1 MKKTIL
7 TWLLSGFALF
17 ANEKPNILFIMS
29 DDHTT
34 QAIGAYGSRL
44 ASLNPTPTIDT
55 IAKEGILMENAF
67 CTNAICTPSRAS
79 IMTGQYSGVNGV
91 TTLSGSIEHERQY
104 LGLEMKK
111 AGYDT
116 AVIGK
121 WHLKAR
127 PSAFDYYK
135 VLPGQGKY
143 FDPTFYEGS
152 GGDREGT
159 EVQMSGHSSDCIADS
174 ALEWFKTKRDK
185 DKPFF
190 LKFHFKAPH
199 DFFESAPRYDSYLA
213 DVTIPEPA
221 SLWDKKNHGSIATRG
236 VNDELLDQIGSSVGG
251 RNKFREMGKD
261 LAKRFPD
268 EFDPSGITD
277 PTEYKKACYQF
288 YLKKYLRCV
297 KGVDDNLKRVID
309 YLKAEGLYN
318 NTIIIY
324 TGDQGF
330 FLGEHDYQD
339 KRWAYEEALRMPFIV
354 RYPKSIKA
362 GSRSDAIIEN
372 VDYAPTMLAFAG
384 LGTPEYMQGKSF
396 KSILESGVEP
406 TTWKKAAY
414 YHYWLHLAHHWN
426 PAHIAIR
433 TKQHKLIL
441 FYGAA
446 EHKKGAVVT
455 TPPAWELYDLKND
468 PKEMNNIY
476 DNPESASVIVDLKE
490 QFKALRTEYK
500 EDDAR
505 FQVNKVIDE
514 YWDYNDATRQKA
526 EAISAKVASGEISL
540 AKKKKVKKK
549 KTKKKS

>member
-1 MKKTIL
+1 MIKNIL
-7 TWLLSGFALF
+7 TLVALIMS
-17 ANEKPNILFIMS
+17 ASLYASEKPNILFVMS

-44 ASLNPTPTIDT
+44 AKLNPTPTIDA
-55 IAKEGILMENAF
+55 IANEGILMENAF

-91 TTLSGSIEHERQY
+91 TTLAGRIEHERQY

-111 AGYDT
+111 AGYT
-116 AVIGK
+116 SAVIGK
-121 WHLKAR
+121 WHLKER

-135 VLPGQGKY
+135 VLPQQGKY
-143 FDPTFYEGS
+143 FNPSFYEGTAN
-152 GGDREGT
+152 DREGK
-159 EVQMSGHSSDCIADS
+159 EVQMTGHSSDCIADS
-174 ALEWFKTKRDK
+174 ALDWFKNKRDK

-221 SLWDKKNHGSIATRG
+221 SLWERGNHGSIATRG
-236 VNDELLDQIGSSVGG
+236 ENGELFRHIGSSLGKRSAY
-251 RNKFREMGKD
+251 RNMGKD

-268 EFDPSGITD
+268 EFSVEGLDD
-277 PTEYKKACYQF
+277 KQYKQATYQF

-309 YLKAEGLYN
+309 YLKAEGLYE
-318 NTIIIY
+318 NTVIIY

-330 FLGEHDYQD
+330 MLGEHDYQD
-339 KRWAYEEALRMPFIV
+339 KRWAYEESMRMPFIV
-354 RYPKSIKA
+354 RYPKSIPKA
-362 GSRSDAIIEN
+362 IRSNAIIEN
-372 VDYAPTMLAFAG
+372 VDYAPTMLDFAG
-384 LGTPEYMQGKSF
+384 IDTPAYMQGKSF
-396 KSILESGVEP
+396 KSILESGLEP
-406 TTWKKAAY
+406 ESWKKAAY

-433 TKQHKLIL
+433 TKQYKLIL

-446 EHKKGAVVT
+446 EHKKGTTVT

-468 PKEMNNIY
+468 PKEMNNLY
-476 DNPESASVIVDLKE
+476 DNPEYTGVIADLKAQLKE
-490 QFKALRTEYK
+490 LRSEYK
-500 EDDAR
+500 EDGPE
-505 FQVNKVIDE
+505 FQINKVIDDF
-514 YWDYNDATRQKA
+514 WDYDASDRAKA
-526 EAISAKVASGEISL
+526 SAIAKEIASGKISL
-540 AKKKKVKKK
+540 ARKKKLKKK
-549 KTKKKS
+549 